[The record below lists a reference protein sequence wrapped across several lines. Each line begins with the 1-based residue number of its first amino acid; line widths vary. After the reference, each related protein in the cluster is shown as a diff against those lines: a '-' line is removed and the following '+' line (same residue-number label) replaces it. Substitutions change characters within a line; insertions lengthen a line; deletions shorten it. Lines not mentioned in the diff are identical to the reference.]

1 VAISSDQISA
11 IIPNTKASYPLES
24 SRHAGARPQRSAAVG
39 MSYPLSAAELADALG
54 RDVDALTLRGLP
66 FSSKPRRQLPYL
78 FGCGDVTAEQHRG
91 SKVTEKPCFS
101 SDRIRD

>member
-11 IIPNTKASYPLES
+11 ISPNTKASYPLES
-24 SRHAGARPQRSAAVG
+24 FRHGGARQQRTAAVG

-66 FSSKPRRQLPYL
+66 FSAEPRRQLPHLLGRAYIS
-78 FGCGDVTAEQHRG
+78 GEQHRG